1 MNVIGLAV
9 FGWLVPGGAYLL
21 MRRYIAFAVFAVV
34 VVVAVVA
41 GTVLQGGL
49 RWPGPE
55 ELVGLDGFT
64 ALVFRA
70 GAFGKVLAGG
80 PYLLARI
87 FGGSSTFLDGRMHEY
102 GSTLLIMA
110 GAVNVLAVSSA
121 LEQRSR

>member
-1 MNVIGLAV
+1 MNAIGLAV

-21 MRRYIAFAVFAVV
+21 MRRYVAFAVFAVV

-41 GTVLQGGL
+41 GAVLQGGL
-49 RWPGPE
+49 RWPTTE
-55 ELVGLDGFT
+55 ELAGLDGFT
-64 ALVFRA
+64 ALLFRA
-70 GAFGKVLAGG
+70 GAFGKALAGG
-80 PYLLARI
+80 PYLLVRM

-110 GAVNVLAVSSA
+110 GAANVLAVSSA